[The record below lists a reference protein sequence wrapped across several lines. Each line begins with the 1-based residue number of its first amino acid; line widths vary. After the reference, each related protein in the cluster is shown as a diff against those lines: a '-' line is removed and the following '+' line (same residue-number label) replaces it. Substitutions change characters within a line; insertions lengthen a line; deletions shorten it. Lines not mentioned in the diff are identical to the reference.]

1 MEGSRRRGLFCDSRI
16 SLEDADLLKEG
27 CAGQTTS
34 HRLRWASYGPVG
46 PLSYTMYY
54 VHMCITHITC
64 ASRWSSIHLASPSH
78 SSTSPIASQLVFS
91 RSLVFFGLPHLYRRF
106 RRRCFPPPT
115 PPSSSVPRHR
125 RLGIEPPSRPQR
137 TTSPSTTN
145 PPSASPP
152 DRSPPSLP
160 FRAPTP
166 PPSLDHASS
175 LLFASLDH
183 DLHR

>member
-1 MEGSRRRGLFCDSRI
+1 VPHLVLLPLCTPTHRAAHMEGSRRRGLFCDSRI

-91 RSLVFFGLPHLYRRF
+91 RSLVFFGPAL
-106 RRRCFPPPT
+106 PPT
-115 PPSSSVPRHR
+115 IMLLSCASGTFQPTLRTERVAPNLA
-125 RLGIEPPSRPQR
+125 RLVL
-137 TTSPSTTN
+137 T
-145 PPSASPP
+145 
-152 DRSPPSLP
+152 
-160 FRAPTP
+160 
-166 PPSLDHASS
+166 
-175 LLFASLDH
+175 
-183 DLHR
+183 